1 MMPSAPV
8 TFLKTCSEDQMRW
21 CVGGGRAVEQ
31 TFHNFIRNSKTL
43 RSLSNLEAVEGVT
56 VPDAQLQYKA
66 IAIQTAWCGHRNRHR
81 DQPSRTEKPD
91 TDLRPYAQLIAD
103 KGGQSDGAGKTVSS
117 HVVRGRRRGLGWST
131 SSTSAGLG
139 ARVPV
144 GTPAQGA
151 GWIPGRSTYK
161 RQLMFLSL
169 AHLSKLFLPRGLNQ
183 IIAKQNE
190 EAVLTRGT
198 H

>member
-31 TFHNFIRNSKTL
+31 TFPNFIRNSKTL
-43 RSLSNLEAVEGVT
+43 RSLSNLETVEGVT

-66 IAIQTAWCGHRNRHR
+66 IEIQTAWCGHRNRHR

-103 KGGQSDGAGKTVSS
+103 KGGQSDRRCRKDGLFSMWCGAGGEV
-117 HVVRGRRRGLGWST
+117 W
-131 SSTSAGLG
+131 AG
-139 ARVPV
+139 ARPAIRRV
-144 GTPAQGA
+144 GG
-151 GWIPGRSTYK
+151 
-161 RQLMFLSL
+161 
-169 AHLSKLFLPRGLNQ
+169 
-183 IIAKQNE
+183 
-190 EAVLTRGT
+190 
-198 H
+198 